1 MGYTHYY
8 KTEKRLNKEQF
19 SKVVEDFKKCVP
31 YLERLGVTL
40 AGPMGKGKPKI
51 TENLIAFNGVEKC
64 GHTQRDLG
72 ITWPADNARGIGV
85 AYEEEKFEQD
95 SEKKLE
101 GITGKDGTMTVL
113 CGNPIEWIKSTDV
126 KGTWFAGAKLSTRTC
141 GGNCSHESFVLNVK
155 MRRSNPIEEIAYYK
169 ADGTPVKN
177 NPKEVGKYFNFTKT
191 AYKPYDLAVNVALII
206 AKHHL
211 KDQIIVS
218 SDGKQKD
225 WIEGMFICNTIMG
238 YGKEFNIKEGD

>member
-19 SKVVEDFKKCVP
+19 SK
-31 YLERLGVTL
+31 
-40 AGPMGKGKPKI
+40 
-51 TENLIAFNGVEKC
+51 GVE
-64 GHTQRDLG
+64 
-72 ITWPADNARGIGV
+72 
-85 AYEEEKFEQD
+85 YEEEKFEQD

-155 MRRSNPIEEIAYYK
+155 MRRSNPI
-169 ADGTPVKN
+169 
-177 NPKEVGKYFNFTKT
+177 
-191 AYKPYDLAVNVALII
+191 
-206 AKHHL
+206 
-211 KDQIIVS
+211 
-218 SDGKQKD
+218 
-225 WIEGMFICNTIMG
+225 
-238 YGKEFNIKEGD
+238 